1 MENYIINLKLLYLFI
16 IFTIGFSITG
26 ENIYDNS
33 WALIIGIDKYHNVQ
47 KLNYAVDDA
56 ESIKDILR
64 DSYNFPSKNISIL
77 INEEATKPNILKS
90 FSEITKNAKEN
101 DRVLVFFAGHGETM
115 DLPGGGEKGYL
126 IPVEGDAEELYLT
139 SIPMDELR
147 EIALMSEAK
156 HMLYLVDACYGG
168 IAAVGSR
175 GLEPQQTPDY
185 INKVT
190 KFQSRQVITA
200 GGRGEKVIEKPE
212 WGHSAFTLNLLRGLK
227 DGAADYNADGFIT
240 ANELGMYLS
249 DKVSTDSE
257 NQQTPQYGRMTSQ
270 EGEFIFVYSENTIIN
285 QDISSVSSDEKLDL
299 LIAKIDKLESQNKN
313 VEVVDEDEEEYYDDE
328 SDFSITYDEED
339 YDDDKDDKDIGW
351 KTNSEVWFYVQYIKS
366 NTYNKILPNFN
377 RVSIGGAYNFYK
389 KMYVNVAYSH
399 YYDKDVNK
407 SWLKIDP
414 QYFEAQGIQFGLT
427 IPIINHNLE
436 TQVSYSLCN
445 SQYDIDGEFEDDFGD
460 RKLGHNIAI
469 NLLGTWAEDD
479 DSSFRFLLN
488 FGYDINDLIN
498 ESNEKLLNG
507 LAIGFGFQFVS
518 VDY

>member
-1 MENYIINLKLLYLFI
+1 MYKLLPILLFTYGLSV
-16 IFTIGFSITG
+16 TI
-26 ENIYDNS
+26 EDIYDKS
-33 WALIIGIDKYHNVQ
+33 YALIIGIDKYQNVQ

-56 ESIKDILR
+56 ESIKEILNN
-64 DSYNFPSKNISIL
+64 SFHFPSDNISIL
-77 INEEATKPNILKS
+77 INEEATKQNILKS
-90 FSEITKNAKEN
+90 FSEITKNAKEK

-175 GLEPQQTPDY
+175 GLEPQKTPDF

-212 WGHSAFTLNLLRGLK
+212 WGHSAFTLNLIRGLK

-240 ANELGMYLS
+240 ANELGMFLS

-270 EGEFIFVYSENTIIN
+270 EGESIFVYSENTIIN
-285 QDISSVSSDEKLDL
+285 QDVKSVSSDEKLDL

-313 VEVVDEDEEEYYDDE
+313 VEVVDEDDGEDKDDE
-328 SDFSITYDEED
+328 
-339 YDDDKDDKDIGW
+339 DDKDDGW
-351 KTNSEVWFYVQYIKS
+351 HTDSEVWFYVQYIKS

-377 RVSIGGAYNFYK
+377 RLSIGGAYNFYK
-389 KMYVNVAYSH
+389 RMYVNIAYSH

-407 SWLKIDP
+407 SWFKIEP

-427 IPIINHNLE
+427 IPIINHYLE

-445 SQYDIDGEFEDDFGD
+445 GQYDTDGEFEADFID

-469 NLLGTWAEDD
+469 NLLGTWDEDD
-479 DSSFRFLLN
+479 DSDFRFLLN

-498 ESNEKLLNG
+498 ENNENLLNG
-507 LAIGFGFQFVS
+507 LAIGFGFQVVG

>member
-1 MENYIINLKLLYLFI
+1 MKNYIIKLKLLNVFMI
-16 IFTIGFSITG
+16 VTIGFSITT
-26 ENIYDNS
+26 EDIYDNS
-33 WALIIGIDKYHNVQ
+33 WALIIGIDKYQNVQ

-56 ESIKDILR
+56 ESIKEILNN
-64 DSYNFPSKNISIL
+64 SFHFPSDNISIL
-77 INEEATKPNILKS
+77 INEEATKQNILKS
-90 FSEITKNAKEN
+90 FSEITKNAKAN

-126 IPVEGDAEELYLT
+126 IPVDGDSEELYLT

-175 GLEPQQTPDY
+175 GLEPQKTPDF

-212 WGHSAFTLNLLRGLK
+212 WGHSAFTLNLIRGLK

-240 ANELGMYLS
+240 ANELGMFLS
-249 DKVSTDSE
+249 DKVSTDSG

-285 QDISSVSSDEKLDL
+285 QDVKSVYSDEKLDL
-299 LIAKIDKLESQNKN
+299 LIAKIDKLESQNKKE
-313 VEVVDEDEEEYYDDE
+313 EVVDENDIEIK
-328 SDFSITYDEED
+328 DFVDVTSENVGF
-339 YDDDKDDKDIGW
+339 KA
-351 KTNSEVWFYVQYIKS
+351 NSEVWFYIQYIKS

-377 RVSIGGAYNFYK
+377 RLSIGGAYNFYK
-389 KMYVNVAYSH
+389 RMYVNIAYSH

-407 SWLKIDP
+407 SWFKIDP

-427 IPIINHNLE
+427 IPIINHYLE

-445 SQYDIDGEFEDDFGD
+445 GQYDTDGEFEADFID

-469 NLLGTWAEDD
+469 NLLGTWDEDD
-479 DSSFRFLLN
+479 DSDFRFLLN
-488 FGYDINDLIN
+488 IGYDINDLMN
-498 ESNEKLLNG
+498 ENNENLLDG
-507 LAIGFGFQFVS
+507 LAIGFGFQVVG
-518 VDY
+518 VD